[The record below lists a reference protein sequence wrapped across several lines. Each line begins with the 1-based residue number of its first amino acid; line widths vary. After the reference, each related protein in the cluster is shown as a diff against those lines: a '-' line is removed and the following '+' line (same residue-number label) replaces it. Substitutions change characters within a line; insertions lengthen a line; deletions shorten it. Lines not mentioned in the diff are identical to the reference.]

1 MAPSKEHT
9 GNQLDPARVVET
21 ISQLSRR
28 IEERFPEAGLIQAC
42 AELLRLSKETKL
54 RVIWIGRPIIGIRVV
69 AATLITLI
77 AAGLVGAFTQVKMGS
92 SAFEVVQFATLTNA
106 VMNNIVLLA
115 AVVFFLVTIETRV
128 KRRRALLAIHEL
140 RSLAHVIDMHQ
151 LTKDPDRLIFRGGDT
166 KSSPANSMDMF
177 EMSRYLDYCGEML
190 SLIGKIASIYSLHW
204 RDETAIRAVNEI
216 ERLTA
221 GLSQKIF
228 QKIIILHGTLGVRL
242 QRPENPTIDHYSRC
256 LTELIREQRGN
267 PSAA

>member
-1 MAPSKEHT
+1 MAPSRLNT
-9 GNQLDPARVVET
+9 DNQLDPARVVET

-28 IEERFPEAGLIQAC
+28 IQERFPDAGLIQAC
-42 AELLRLSKETKL
+42 GELLRLSKETEL
-54 RVIWIGRPIIGIRVV
+54 RAIWIGRPLIGIRVV

-77 AAGLVGAFTQVKMGS
+77 AVGLVGGFTQVNMGS
-92 SAFEVVQFATLTNA
+92 SAFEIVQFATLTNA

-115 AVVFFLVTIETRV
+115 AVIFFLVTIETRV
-128 KRRRALLAIHEL
+128 KRRRAMLAIHEL
-140 RSLAHVIDMHQ
+140 RSLAHVVDMHQ

-166 KSSPANSMDMF
+166 KSSPENSMDMY

-204 RDETAIRAVNEI
+204 RDETALRAVNEI

-221 GLSQKIF
+221 G
-228 QKIIILHGTLGVRL
+228 
-242 QRPENPTIDHYSRC
+242 SR
-256 LTELIREQRGN
+256 TELTQAQRSD